1 MKDLLTI
8 NQAAEE
14 LSLSRRRVQ
23 DLISE
28 KRLPAEKVG
37 NLHLIKRDDLKL
49 VENRKK
55 AGRPPKKKADDKAK

>member
-8 NQAAEE
+8 NQAAEK
-14 LSLSRRRVQ
+14 LKLSRRRVQ
-23 DLISE
+23 DLITE

-37 NLHLIKRDDLKL
+37 NLYLIKRDDLKL

-55 AGRPPKKKADDKAK
+55 AGRPPKAKEK